1 MHQSCALCRGK
12 WLSGRES
19 ARAVIQRVESQGQK
33 LAAFFCESVLSC
45 AGQVFLPDGYLAEV
59 YEEMRA
65 HGALCIADEVQCG
78 FGRLG
83 EVFWGFE
90 LHVCTLL

>member
-1 MHQSCALCRGK
+1 M
-12 WLSGRES
+12 E
-19 ARAVIQRVESQGQK
+19 ARGQK
-33 LAAFFCESVLSC
+33 LAAFFCEPVLSC

-59 YEEMRA
+59 YDEMRK
-65 HGALCIADEVQCG
+65 HGAVCIGDEVQCG

-90 LHVCTLL
+90 MHVRPFSTHLYCDQLLHIHDGHSSCRVLYRTW